1 MRIRFGCVPLF
12 SGLVVLG
19 LIAAAPSPALAAS
32 TVCDPHSYG
41 AKVDGVTKDTTAIQR
56 AIDACEQRGGG
67 TVRLSAGTWL
77 SAPIVLKSRITL
89 QLDKNAHAAWVSES

>member
-1 MRIRFGCVPLF
+1 
-12 SGLVVLG
+12 LVVLE

-56 AIDACEQRGGG
+56 AIDACEQRGGAPCAFRPAHG
-67 TVRLSAGTWL
+67 SARDR
-77 SAPIVLKSRITL
+77 AEEQNYL
-89 QLDKNAHAAWVSES
+89 QLDKNATLLGFRIMTIFRQ